1 VSAAPPVKS
10 GTTIFGIRLGVD
22 PKILV
27 GCLIALPLLVY
38 WYNSRG
44 DEEGGGT
51 TAGTPHTQGTAA
63 PVATRARNAGRSRL
77 QNERGTLRLRPVEGG
92 RGEIDPT
99 LRLDLLD
106 RVRAVHAETAVRN
119 LFEEGA
125 AIAQNMPAIPKTAAM
140 IPQPLPAGPSAMMP
154 ANLNLAVHIPFKYY
168 GFARP
173 SMKDDANRG
182 FFMEGDNILVAAE
195 GDVLERR
202 YLIVALT
209 PNTAKV
215 EDIQLK
221 QGQDLA
227 VTPAATAQ

>member
-1 VSAAPPVKS
+1 M
-10 GTTIFGIRLGVD
+10 GV
-22 PKILV
+22 
-27 GCLIALPLLVY
+27 LIALPLLLY
-38 WYNSRG
+38 WFNSRG
-44 DEEGGGT
+44 DEGGGGT
-51 TAGTPHTQGTAA
+51 PAGAPHAQGTAA
-63 PVATRARNAGRSRL
+63 PVATRARNAVRSRL

-92 RGEIDPT
+92 RGDIDPT

-125 AIAQNMPAIPKTAAM
+125 TVAQNLPAIPKTAAM
-140 IPQPLPAGPSAMMP
+140 IPKPLPAGPSAMVP
-154 ANLNLAVHIPFKYY
+154 TNLNLAVHIPFKYY

-173 SMKDDANRG
+173 AMKDDANRG
-182 FFMEGDNILVAAE
+182 FFMEGDNILVGAE

-209 PNTAKV
+209 PNTAKI
-215 EDIQLK
+215 EDVQLK

-227 VTPAATAQ
+227 VTPEATAPNVRAASAGTNRKPVAD

>member
-1 VSAAPPVKS
+1 M
-10 GTTIFGIRLGVD
+10 D

-27 GCLIALPLLVY
+27 GGLIALALALY

-44 DEEGGGT
+44 DEEGRT
-51 TAGTPHTQGTAA
+51 PAGAQHSQGSAA
-63 PVATRARNAGRSRL
+63 QATSHARNTVRSRS

-92 RGEIDPT
+92 RGDIDPT
-99 LRLDLLD
+99 LRLDLLE
-106 RVRAVHAETAVRN
+106 RVRAVRAETGLRN
-119 LFEEGA
+119 LFEGGA
-125 AIAQNMPAIPKTAAM
+125 AVAQNLPPMPKAVTMMPK
-140 IPQPLPAGPSAMMP
+140 PLPGPGAMT
-154 ANLNLAVHIPFKYY
+154 ATNLNLAVHIPFKYY

-173 SMKDDANRG
+173 ATKGDANRG

-195 GDVLERR
+195 GDVLEKR

-215 EDIQLK
+215 EDIQVK

-227 VTPAATAQ
+227 VTPEAVVQ

>member
-1 VSAAPPVKS
+1 MSAAPVVRG
-10 GTTIFGIRLGVD
+10 GTTIFGIHVGAD

-27 GCLIALPLLVY
+27 GGLIALALLLY

-44 DEEGGGT
+44 DEQGGGT
-51 TAGTPHTQGTAA
+51 SAGVPHTQGTAA
-63 PVATRARNAGRSRL
+63 PPTTRARAIRSRV

-99 LRLDLLD
+99 LRLDLLE
-106 RVRAVHAETAVRN
+106 RVRGVRAETAVRN

-125 AIAQNMPAIPKTAAM
+125 AVAQNMPAMPKMAPM
-140 IPQPLPAGPSAMMP
+140 MPKPLAAGPSAMTP
-154 ANLNLAVHIPFKYY
+154 TNLNLAVHIPFKYY

-173 SMKDDANRG
+173 SLQGDPNRG

-195 GDVLERR
+195 GDVLEKR

-209 PNTAKV
+209 PNAAKV
-215 EDIQLK
+215 EDTQLK

-227 VTPAATAQ
+227 VTPEAAAQ